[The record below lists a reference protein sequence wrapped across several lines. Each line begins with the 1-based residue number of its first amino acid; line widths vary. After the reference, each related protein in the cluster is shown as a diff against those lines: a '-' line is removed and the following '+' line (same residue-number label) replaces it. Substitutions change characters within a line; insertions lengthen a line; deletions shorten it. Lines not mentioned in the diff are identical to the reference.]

1 MPKPA
6 AGVHHH
12 HAHLLLGEP
21 EGARDARAE
30 AVGALARRPQREA
43 AVGARGRGDDPA
55 GLDRDAVH
63 PADAEAR
70 LHHDVGAREAG
81 RRDRP
86 RGRWRGRP
94 RCRARRRTRAA
105 RRSRARAPWC
115 PRRAGARSPP
125 HRRRRVRRRVG
136 ILGDHRGHH
145 LAHVAHQRIGEDRLR
160 GRPEAGGRR
169 DRRRDGPRALRQIA
183 RGVDR
188 HDPGH
193 GARGGGVDRA
203 HPRVGVR
210 APHEGRV
217 QHAGEVEILD
227 VAAAA
232 GDEALIFL
240 AAQRRAERIVHGRVG
255 VYPRRASR
263 DGRRPTIDRTRARG
277 RQS

>member
-1 MPKPA
+1 MPLPAIGRGGEEVLAPRLRPLHRPIEPPGGRGDDQVLGVRVALDAEPA

-12 HAHLLLGEP
+12 HAHVLLGEP
-21 EGARDARAE
+21 EGGRDARAE

-43 AVGARGRGDDPA
+43 AVGAGGRGDDPA
-55 GLDRDAVH
+55 GLDRDPVH

-70 LHHDVGAREAG
+70 LHHDVGAREA
-81 RRDRP
+81 RRPDRR
-86 RGRWRGRP
+86 RGRWR
-94 RCRARRRTRAA
+94 
-105 RRSRARAPWC
+105 APATLSGQAVEHA
-115 PRRAGARSPP
+115 RRAGLERALHGARGGQGLVVHP

-136 ILGDHRGHH
+136 VLGDHRGHH
-145 LAHVAHQRIGEDRLR
+145 LAHVAHERIGEDRLR

-203 HPRVGVR
+203 YPRVGVR

-217 QHAGEVEILD
+217 QHAGE
-227 VAAAA
+227 AA
-232 GDEALIFL
+232 D
-240 AAQRRAERIVHGRVG
+240 
-255 VYPRRASR
+255 PRRS
-263 DGRRPTIDRTRARG
+263 GRG
-277 RQS
+277 R